1 VLPKIL
7 IALILAVLFV
17 VFRAL
22 LRRGPRVTRPMELQ
36 PGLAHARRSGLAGG
50 CSNGVKFRS

>member
-22 LRRGPRVTRPMELQ
+22 SRRGSVRE
-36 PGLAHARRSGLAGG
+36 
-50 CSNGVKFRS
+50 

>member
-1 VLPKIL
+1 MVGLPKIL

-22 LRRGPRVTRPMELQ
+22 SRRG
-36 PGLAHARRSGLAGG
+36 SG
-50 CSNGVKFRS
+50 RE

>member
-17 VFRAL
+17 VLRAL
-22 LRRGPRVTRPMELQ
+22 SRRG
-36 PGLAHARRSGLAGG
+36 SG
-50 CSNGVKFRS
+50 RE

>member
-1 VLPKIL
+1 MLPKIL

-22 LRRGPRVTRPMELQ
+22 SRRG
-36 PGLAHARRSGLAGG
+36 SG
-50 CSNGVKFRS
+50 RE

>member
-1 VLPKIL
+1 MGGLTKIL

-22 LRRGPRVTRPMELQ
+22 LRRGRE
-36 PGLAHARRSGLAGG
+36 
-50 CSNGVKFRS
+50 

>member
-1 VLPKIL
+1 MGGLTKTL

-22 LRRGPRVTRPMELQ
+22 LRRGRE
-36 PGLAHARRSGLAGG
+36 
-50 CSNGVKFRS
+50 